1 MRDPNTPSR
10 RGRKRKDVSFSSQLG
25 ARIKQLREARAWSQR
40 TLSMRSGIS
49 ENRLSKYESGA
60 HEPPLQALVRL
71 ATAFGV
77 PADALLPEVPG
88 AVAAEEDERWLACF
102 HEVAALAPSE
112 KEAFTGL
119 CQLLLGFRSLVLL
132 SAGKAPS
139 PAKEA
144 RRHVSPG
151 D

>member
-1 MRDPNTPSR
+1 M
-10 RGRKRKDVSFSSQLG
+10 SFSAELG
-25 ARIKQLREARAWSQR
+25 ARIRRLREARAWSQR

-49 ENRLSKYESGA
+49 EDRLRKYESGA
-60 HEPPLQALVRL
+60 HEPPLQALMRL

-77 PADALLPEVPG
+77 PADALLPDVAG
-88 AVAAEEDERWLACF
+88 AVLAEEDARWLTCF
-102 HEVAALAPSE
+102 HEVAALTPTE

-132 SAGKAPS
+132 SAGKTPS

-144 RRHVSPG
+144 RRHVPSG
-151 D
+151 K